1 MNKPLE
7 IINRMRKV
15 ELSVIDDLNS
25 VIASIGP
32 LNSDYE
38 VIIRNTDSF
47 LKQARTL
54 TGAYELVTTQ
64 AAKALRG
71 YQDALSELTKAQ
83 RKYVA
88 QAKELGIDAKKT
100 PEYNK
105 SQQQSFFLEVKI
117 EFLKNKLEN
126 ELKSAVPNL

>member
-25 VIASIGP
+25 AISSIGP
-32 LNSDYE
+32 LNSEYE

-54 TGAYELVTTQ
+54 TGSYELVTTQ
-64 AAKALRG
+64 AAKALKG
-71 YQDALSELTKAQ
+71 YQNVLSELTKAQ

-126 ELKSAVPNL
+126 ELKSAIPNL

>member
-25 VIASIGP
+25 AIDSIRP
-32 LNSDYE
+32 LNSDYD

-54 TGAYELVTTQ
+54 TGSYELVMTQ
-64 AAKALRG
+64 AAKALKG
-71 YQDALSELTKAQ
+71 YQDVLSEITRAQ
-83 RKYVA
+83 RQYVA

-105 SQQQSFFLEVKI
+105 SQQQAGFVELKI
-117 EFLKNKLEN
+117 SFLKNKLEN
-126 ELKSAVPNL
+126 ELKSAIPNL